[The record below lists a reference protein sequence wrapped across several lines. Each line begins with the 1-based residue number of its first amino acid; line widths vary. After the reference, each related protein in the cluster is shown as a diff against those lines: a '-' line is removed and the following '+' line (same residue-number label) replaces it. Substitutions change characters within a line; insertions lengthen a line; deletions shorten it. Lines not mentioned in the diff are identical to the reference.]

1 MYQELDKAIS
11 TIISYYREQEIAASS
26 RKSVSKACRDFK
38 DYLVA
43 NRLPYSPGIT
53 RIWLSKQH
61 DSPSIT
67 HSRQRACALI
77 DAVLK
82 TGAVPKGPFR
92 YVNLK
97 MEPANARFAVIL
109 ETFLKE
115 KAKEGKAESTMAF
128 LHTAIVNFLRFLE
141 SRGIEE
147 LKELTPQLVS
157 PFFVMGTHAK
167 TPSSKQAYAF
177 RIRQFI
183 QYLARQ
189 KIVSD
194 KLEYAIPTRM
204 PRIASIVTTL
214 SDEQVEEIQDYGK
227 QTPTIVE
234 CRDRAIGLLALRLG
248 LRAIDICNLKFGDIS
263 WDNREIS
270 LIQRKTGKPLIL
282 PLPTDVGNAVSTY
295 ILEKRPRS
303 NLPYIFLTNKR
314 PYARLGNSG
323 CARAGGRILKGRSKD
338 NGLHIF
344 RRTCAS
350 RLLKKR
356 MKTSVITAI
365 LGHSSVE
372 RIDHYLSTDEAGMR
386 KCALD
391 LSSVGFPEVL
401 R

>member
-1 MYQELDKAIS
+1 MYQKLDEAIS

-43 NRLPYSPGIT
+43 NRLHYSPGIT
-53 RIWLSKQH
+53 GTWLSKQPC
-61 DSPSIT
+61 SPSIT

-82 TGAVPKGPFR
+82 TGSVQNGPFR
-92 YVNLK
+92 HVNLK
-97 MEPANARFAVIL
+97 AEPTNPLFAAVL
-109 ETFLKE
+109 DTFLKE
-115 KAKEGKAESTMAF
+115 KAKEGRAESTMAF
-128 LHTAIVNFLRFLE
+128 LHTANVNFLRFLE
-141 SRGIEE
+141 SRGIED

-157 PFFVMGTHAK
+157 PFFVVGTHAK

-177 RIRQFI
+177 RVRQFI

-194 KLEYAIPTRM
+194 RLEYAIPTRM
-204 PRIASIVTTL
+204 PRIVSIVTTL
-214 SDEQVEEIQDYGK
+214 SDEQVKEVRNYGK
-227 QTPTIVE
+227 QNPTIME

-248 LRAIDICNLKFGDIS
+248 IRAIDICNLKFCDIS
-263 WDNREIS
+263 WDDMAIS
-270 LIQRKTGKPLIL
+270 LIQRKTGKLLVL

-303 NLPYIFLTNKR
+303 NFPYIFLTNKR
-314 PYARLGNSG
+314 PYARLGKSG
-323 CARAGGRILKGRSKD
+323 CASAGGRILKGRSKD
-338 NGLHIF
+338 KGLHIF

-350 RLLKKR
+350 RLLEKR
-356 MKTSVITAI
+356 TKTGVITAI

-372 RIDHYLSTDEAGMR
+372 RIDQYLSTDEAGMR